1 VYDQGRRKSRIES
14 DPREHGY
21 HGQSRTGE
29 DEMILTTMTARCMLL
44 ALPLALTL
52 GCVAEQ
58 GNTVAS
64 QTPEEVARK
73 LAALAVE
80 LGGYDR
86 TLDRGAE
93 LAWGSSAE
101 ALALELGRELSEEGQ
116 KRVRDILRAALGEF
130 LTTET
135 WSDGVT
141 RVYAKH
147 FTAAELDAMVEFYES
162 PVGRKVLQLED
173 TLIEEFDGE
182 LEVVLDGKLD
192 ELVARIDEALAEA
205 FEELDRGEGS

>member
-1 VYDQGRRKSRIES
+1 VYDRGRRKSRIES
-14 DPREHGY
+14 DPKENGY

-29 DEMILTTMTARCMLL
+29 DEMIRMTMTARCMLL
-44 ALPLALTL
+44 ALPLALMP
-52 GCVAEQ
+52 GCGVEQ
-58 GNTVAS
+58 GNTAVS
-64 QTPEEVARK
+64 QTPEDAAGK

-93 LAWGSSAE
+93 LAWESSAE
-101 ALALELGRELSEEGQ
+101 ALTLELGRELSQEGQ
-116 KRVRDILRAALGEF
+116 ERVRDILRAALGEF

-135 WSDGVT
+135 WRDGVA

-182 LEVVLDGKLD
+182 LEAVLDGKLD
-192 ELVARIDEALAEA
+192 ELIARIDEALAEA